1 VHISRESL
9 SIALVD
15 RLQRYVQL
23 LPEPLDFLVDGHGG
37 GVQAGVVQY

>member
-1 VHISRESL
+1 MHIRESL

-23 LPEPLDFLVDGHGG
+23 LPEPLDFLVDRDRG

>member
-1 VHISRESL
+1 VHIRESL

-23 LPEPLDFLVDGHGG
+23 LPEPLDFLVDGDGG
-37 GVQAGVVQY
+37 GVQPGIVQY